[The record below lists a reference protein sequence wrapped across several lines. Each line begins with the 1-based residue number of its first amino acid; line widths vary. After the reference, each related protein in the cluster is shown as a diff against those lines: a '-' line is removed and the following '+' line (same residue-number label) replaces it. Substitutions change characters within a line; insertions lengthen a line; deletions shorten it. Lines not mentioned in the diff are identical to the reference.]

1 MQTVPLLTKMNLMKS
16 LNYHRKSILLFYI
29 LIIYIL
35 LQIIWWVYQ
44 IIDLAKK
51 IDNSG
56 GLASIKIKMIAGE
69 FAVFFMLLV
78 TGVWY
83 IRKVF
88 IKETKLAENKK
99 NFSLSITHE
108 LKTPITASKLLVE
121 TILNR
126 DLSPDQVKNLL
137 HKIENEQNRLHE
149 LIEKVLL
156 ASRLD
161 TTTIQLSLQ
170 DITVLDFIKE
180 HTSKLTLSSN
190 VSYQI
195 DSNEHII
202 IDPFLFASVV
212 QNLHENA
219 LKYSP
224 NDTTITWSFSK
235 TATVATLSIAD
246 IGAGIPDNQHEKVF
260 EVYYRVD
267 NEETKSSKGT
277 GLGLYLVKK
286 IVDFHQGKI
295 SIKNNIPQ
303 GTIIEISLPILK
315 VGTKK

>member
-1 MQTVPLLTKMNLMKS
+1 MKS

-29 LIIYIL
+29 LIFYIL
-35 LQIIWWVYQ
+35 LQIVWWVYQ

-69 FAVFFMLLV
+69 FAVFFLLLV

-88 IKETKLAENKK
+88 IKENKLAENKK

-121 TILNR
+121 TLLNR
-126 DLSPDQVKNLL
+126 DLPPEKVRSLL
-137 HKIENEQNRLHE
+137 EKVENEQNRLHD

-161 TTTIQLSLQ
+161 TTTIQLTIQ
-170 DITVLDFIKE
+170 EVNVLDFLKE
-180 HTSKLTLSSN
+180 HTSKLNSA
-190 VSYQI
+190 
-195 DSNEHII
+195 NEVLFKVDPKDAFRV
-202 IDPFLFASVV
+202 DPFLFASVI

-224 NDTTITWSFSK
+224 NQTSICWTFSK
-235 TATVATLSIAD
+235 TPTHFILSIAD
-246 IGAGIPDNQHEKVF
+246 MGAGIPIDQHEKVF
-260 EVYYRVD
+260 EVYYRLD

-277 GLGLYLVKK
+277 GIGLYLVKK

-295 SIKNNIPQ
+295 SVKNNSPQ
-303 GTIIEISLPILK
+303 GTIIEISLPIIK
-315 VGTKK
+315 

>member
-1 MQTVPLLTKMNLMKS
+1 MKS

-69 FAVFFMLLV
+69 FAVFFLLLV

-88 IKETKLAENKK
+88 ITETKLAENKK

-121 TILNR
+121 TLLNR
-126 DLSPDQVKNLL
+126 DLPPEKVKELL
-137 HKIENEQNRLHE
+137 EKVENEQNRLHE

-161 TTTIQLSLQ
+161 TTTIQLTLQ
-170 DITVLDFIKE
+170 EIPVLDFLKE
-180 HTSKLTLSSN
+180 HTSKLNAPNKIEFQVNPSDTFR
-190 VSYQI
+190 
-195 DSNEHII
+195 
-202 IDPFLFASVV
+202 IDPFLFASVI

-219 LKYSP
+219 IKYSP
-224 NDTTITWSFSK
+224 EQTPIGWKFSK
-235 TATVATLSIAD
+235 NSTFATLSISD
-246 IGAGIPDNQHEKVF
+246 LGAGIPLDQHEKVF
-260 EVYYRVD
+260 EVYYRLD

-277 GLGLYLVKK
+277 GIGLYLVKK

-295 SIKNNIPQ
+295 SIKNNVPH
-303 GTIIEISLPILK
+303 GTIIEINLPILK
-315 VGTKK
+315 

>member
-1 MQTVPLLTKMNLMKS
+1 MKS

-69 FAVFFMLLV
+69 FAVFFLLLV

-88 IKETKLAENKK
+88 ITETKLAENKK

-121 TILNR
+121 TLLNR
-126 DLSPDQVKNLL
+126 DLPPEKVKELL
-137 HKIENEQNRLHE
+137 EKVENEQNRLHE

-161 TTTIQLSLQ
+161 TTTIQLTLQ
-170 DITVLDFIKE
+170 EIPVLDFLKE
-180 HTSKLTLSSN
+180 HTSKLNAPNKIEFQVNPSDTFR
-190 VSYQI
+190 
-195 DSNEHII
+195 
-202 IDPFLFASVV
+202 IDPFLFASVI

-219 LKYSP
+219 IKYSP
-224 NDTTITWSFSK
+224 EQTPIGWKFSK
-235 TATVATLSIAD
+235 NSTFATLSISD
-246 IGAGIPDNQHEKVF
+246 FGAGIPLDQHEKVF
-260 EVYYRVD
+260 EVYYRLD

-277 GLGLYLVKK
+277 GIGLYLVKK

-295 SIKNNIPQ
+295 SIKNNVPH
-303 GTIIEISLPILK
+303 GTIIEINLPILK
-315 VGTKK
+315 

>member
-1 MQTVPLLTKMNLMKS
+1 MKS

-69 FAVFFMLLV
+69 FAVFFLLLV

-88 IKETKLAENKK
+88 ITETKLAENKK

-121 TILNR
+121 TLLNR
-126 DLSPDQVKNLL
+126 DLPPEKVKELL
-137 HKIENEQNRLHE
+137 EKVENEQNRLHE

-161 TTTIQLSLQ
+161 TTTIQLTLQ
-170 DITVLDFIKE
+170 EIPVLDFLKE
-180 HTSKLTLSSN
+180 HTSKLNAPNKIEFQVNPT
-190 VSYQI
+190 
-195 DSNEHII
+195 DTFR
-202 IDPFLFASVV
+202 IDPFLFASVI

-219 LKYSP
+219 IKYSP
-224 NDTTITWSFSK
+224 EQTPIGWKFSK
-235 TATVATLSIAD
+235 NSTFATLSISD
-246 IGAGIPDNQHEKVF
+246 LGAGIPLDQHEKVF
-260 EVYYRVD
+260 EVYYRLD

-277 GLGLYLVKK
+277 GIGLYLVKK

-295 SIKNNIPQ
+295 SIKNNVPH
-303 GTIIEISLPILK
+303 GTIIEINLPILK
-315 VGTKK
+315 

>member
-1 MQTVPLLTKMNLMKS
+1 MKS

-69 FAVFFMLLV
+69 FAVFFLLLV

-88 IKETKLAENKK
+88 ITETKLAENKK

-121 TILNR
+121 TLLNR
-126 DLSPDQVKNLL
+126 DLPPEKVKELL
-137 HKIENEQNRLHE
+137 EKVENEQNRLHE

-161 TTTIQLSLQ
+161 TTTIQLTLQ
-170 DITVLDFIKE
+170 EIPVLDFLKE
-180 HTSKLTLSSN
+180 HTSKLN
-190 VSYQI
+190 AP
-195 DSNEHII
+195 NEIMFQVNPSDTFRV
-202 IDPFLFASVV
+202 DPFLFASVI

-219 LKYSP
+219 IKYSP
-224 NDTTITWSFSK
+224 EQTSIGWKFSK
-235 TATVATLSIAD
+235 NSTFATLSISD
-246 IGAGIPDNQHEKVF
+246 LGAGIPLDQHEKVF
-260 EVYYRVD
+260 EVYYRLD

-277 GLGLYLVKK
+277 GIGLYLVKK

-295 SIKNNIPQ
+295 SIKNNVPH
-303 GTIIEISLPILK
+303 GTIIEINLPILK
-315 VGTKK
+315 

>member
-1 MQTVPLLTKMNLMKS
+1 MKS

-69 FAVFFMLLV
+69 FAVFFLLLV

-88 IKETKLAENKK
+88 ITETKLAENKK

-121 TILNR
+121 TLLNR
-126 DLSPDQVKNLL
+126 DLPPEKVKELL
-137 HKIENEQNRLHE
+137 EKVENEQNRLHE

-161 TTTIQLSLQ
+161 TTTIQLTLQ
-170 DITVLDFIKE
+170 EIPVLDFLKE
-180 HTSKLTLSSN
+180 HTSKLNAPNKIEFQVNPSDTFR
-190 VSYQI
+190 
-195 DSNEHII
+195 
-202 IDPFLFASVV
+202 IDPFLFASVI

-219 LKYSP
+219 IKYSP
-224 NDTTITWSFSK
+224 EQTAIGWKFSK
-235 TATVATLSIAD
+235 NSTFATLSISD
-246 IGAGIPDNQHEKVF
+246 LGAGIPIDQHEKVF
-260 EVYYRVD
+260 EVYYRLD

-277 GLGLYLVKK
+277 GIGLYLVKK

-295 SIKNNIPQ
+295 SIKNNVPH
-303 GTIIEISLPILK
+303 GTIIEINLPILK
-315 VGTKK
+315 